1 MFIKA
6 LGVFIM
12 FVLGVPL
19 VLINLYDAT
28 RDSGTRHMVIL
39 AGGGF
44 WLIASKMIWDYMW
57 FVF

>member
-1 MFIKA
+1 MFIKV

-12 FVLGVPL
+12 FVLGGPL
-19 VLINLYDAT
+19 VLIKLYDISRHIAE
-28 RDSGTRHMVIL
+28 RHMVIL

-44 WLIASKMIWDYMW
+44 WLIASKMMWDFMW